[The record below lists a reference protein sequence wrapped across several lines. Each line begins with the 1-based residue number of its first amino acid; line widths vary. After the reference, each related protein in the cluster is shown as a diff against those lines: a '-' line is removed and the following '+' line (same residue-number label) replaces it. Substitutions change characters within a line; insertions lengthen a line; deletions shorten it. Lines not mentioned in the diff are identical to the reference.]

1 MRRLFGKLKDL
12 SFDKGAVTMHWMDKT
27 TSTVPLIW
35 LRDNPQTGPRT
46 SLPTSL
52 KLQTITLDEGKNT
65 LIIKWTDRPADA
77 YTGPWLHQALAV
89 PPVSPP
95 IEKEPLGVENLVKVK
110 LAADYGVKEGI
121 ESIER
126 YGAVVIG
133 GHREI
138 LEVLEKADMR
148 VVSRGG
154 GMRTEGVYLKEVPK
168 LIVVKVDVSTTIQ
181 LLDSLLLSSLPWFA
195 PLLPL
200 LSQFPASY
208 QHSSPPLLYR
218 STHPLCS
225 QSPLSVVYNQ
235 LYRDF
240 RVEDKQFYALLGHF
254 QHALAQLNPVDLTLA
269 PGETLLI
276 DNHRILASWQPATDV
291 ISAFSSSMYEALLP
305 GRESK

>member
-1 MRRLFGKLKDL
+1 
-12 SFDKGAVTMHWMDKT
+12 MHWMDKT

-77 YTGPWLHQALAV
+77 YTGPWLHQALAA
-89 PPVSPP
+89 PYVSPP
-95 IEKEPLGVENLVKVK
+95 IEKQPLGAENLIKVK
-110 LAADYGVKEGI
+110 LAAEYGVKEGI

-126 YGAVVIG
+126 YGAVVVG
-133 GHREI
+133 GHREA
-138 LEVLEKADMR
+138 LEKADMR

-154 GMRTEGVYLKEVPK
+154 GLRTEGAYLKEIPK

-181 LLDSLLLSSLPWFA
+181 LLDSLLLSSLPWFS

-208 QHSSPPLLYR
+208 QYSSPPLLYR
-218 STHPLCS
+218 STHPLFT
-225 QSPLSVVYNQ
+225 QSPLSLVYNQ

-240 RVEDKQFYALLGHF
+240 RVEDKQFYALLGHV
-254 QHALAQLNPVDLTLA
+254 QNALAQLHPVDLTLA
-269 PGETLLI
+269 PGETLLV
-276 DNHRILASWQPATDV
+276 DNHRILASWQPTTEV
-291 ISAFSSSMYEALLP
+291 ISAFSPSMYEALLL
-305 GRESK
+305 GREGK